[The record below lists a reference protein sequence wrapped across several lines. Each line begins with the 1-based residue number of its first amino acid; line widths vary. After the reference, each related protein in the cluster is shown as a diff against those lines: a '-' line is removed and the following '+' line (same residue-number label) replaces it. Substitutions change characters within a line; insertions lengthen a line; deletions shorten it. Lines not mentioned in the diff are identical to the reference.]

1 MNRRLILHIGILFLL
16 HVTAFTQTSAVVM
29 TYNIR
34 LNVQSDGEN
43 WWENR
48 KDKVAALM
56 NYYEADFIGT
66 QEVQYEQLVYLRT
79 ALPDYLSIGVGR
91 DDGKE
96 KGEFSCILYNHK
108 KYKPVSQGTF
118 WLSQT
123 PDKVSMGWDAVCN
136 RVCTY
141 GLFEHIT
148 TKKKLWV
155 FNTHFDHVGDT
166 ARLESAKLIIE
177 RIRQFTAIQNYP
189 VVFTGDFNSQP
200 TDAPVQYMS
209 QHLNNSRMK
218 SEALPYGPA
227 ATWNAFKFN
236 EVPKGWID
244 HVFISKAITVQKYAV
259 LTDSYEKKYPSDHF
273 PVLVHITY

>member
-1 MNRRLILHIGILFLL
+1 MKRLLLSLAVVFLF
-16 HVTAFTQTSAVVM
+16 HAIVFAQTNAVVM

-34 LNVQSDGEN
+34 LNVKSDGEN
-43 WWENR
+43 WWGNR

-56 NYYEADFIGT
+56 NYYEADFIGA
-66 QEVQYEQLVYLRT
+66 QEVQLEQLVYLRSVLT
-79 ALPDYLSIGVGR
+79 DYSSIGVGR

-96 KGEFSCILYNHK
+96 QGEFSCILFNQT
-108 KYKPVSQGTF
+108 KYKPLTQGTF

-123 PDKVSMGWDAVCN
+123 PDKVSMGWNAVCN

-141 GLFEHIT
+141 GLFEHIK

-166 ARLESAKLIIE
+166 ARIESAKLIIE
-177 RIRQFTAIQNYP
+177 KIKLLTSKQNYP
-189 VVFTGDFNSQP
+189 VVFTGDLNAQP
-200 TDAPVQYMS
+200 MGAPVQYIS
-209 QHLNNSRMK
+209 QHLNNTRMV
-218 SEALPYGPA
+218 SAMPPYGPE

-244 HVFISKAITVQKYAV
+244 YVFVSKSISVQKYAV
-259 LTDSYEKKYPSDHF
+259 ITDSYDKKYPSDHF